1 MTTPNHHGTYV
12 QIAITVA
19 KNSTI
24 AAHFFYVFKTEEIK
38 DNCILLKIEILI
50 PLTAQQ

>member
-12 QIAITVA
+12 QIPITV
-19 KNSTI
+19 

-38 DNCILLKIEILI
+38 DNCILVKMEILI